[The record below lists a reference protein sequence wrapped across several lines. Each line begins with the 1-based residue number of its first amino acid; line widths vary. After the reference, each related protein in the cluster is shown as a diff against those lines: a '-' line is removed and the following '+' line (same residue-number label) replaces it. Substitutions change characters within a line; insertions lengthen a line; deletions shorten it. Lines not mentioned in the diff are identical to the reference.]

1 MEKALSIL
9 LLLIFIN
16 LFSQQKISG
25 KVVTEENNLAAVL
38 VMNMNSHKT
47 TYTDISG
54 NFSIDAHE
62 NDEVRF
68 IKEGYYRAD
77 KIIKHQN
84 LNSQMFVTLLRME
97 TLIPEVNI
105 KYKPTGNL
113 KKDSEHFDDSKKVA
127 ALKSSMR
134 VYMKSELNEP
144 LPKNEIPKMFQGYD
158 FQAGQVDVISVLGAA
173 IGLITKS
180 TQPKITTPNFY
191 ETQDFLNR
199 IKKEVDLSFLKKYG
213 MDEERIDH
221 FLQYAEK
228 VNQLSKK
235 NRKVFESSA
244 IEYQLKI
251 AFVEYSKLNKLSK

>member
-1 MEKALSIL
+1 MI
-9 LLLIFIN
+9 
-16 LFSQQKISG
+16 
-25 KVVTEENNLAAVL
+25 VTSVL
-38 VMNMNSHKT
+38 VANISNDKKTYSNS
-47 TYTDISG
+47 SG
-54 NFSIDAHE
+54 EFTIEANL
-62 NDEVRF
+62 NDEIRF
-68 IKEGYYRAD
+68 IKEGYYRID
-77 KIIKHQN
+77 KIIKGEN
-84 LNSQMFVTLLRME
+84 LNSQMWITLLRIE
-97 TLIPEVNI
+97 ILIPEVNI

-134 VYMKSELNEP
+134 VYMKSELSEP